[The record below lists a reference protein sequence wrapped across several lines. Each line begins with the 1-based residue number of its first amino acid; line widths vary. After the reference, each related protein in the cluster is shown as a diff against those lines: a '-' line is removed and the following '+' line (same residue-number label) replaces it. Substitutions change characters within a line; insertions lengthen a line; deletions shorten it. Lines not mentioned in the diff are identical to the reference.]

1 MVVSMST
8 TQLMTDQAKN
18 DRSLPP
24 AAIIAVLVVVAL
36 AVVIAAY
43 VVFGPKPEP
52 HVRYN
57 SAELMHKA
65 QKDINSLT
73 PDERRVYDHI
83 THADAA
89 PPKFNAPP
97 PAQTK

>member
-1 MVVSMST
+1 MVVIMST
-8 TQLMTDQAKN
+8 TQLMTDQEKSS
-18 DRSLPP
+18 RSLPP
-24 AAIIAVLVVVAL
+24 VVLAATLIVVTLIVAIV
-36 AVVIAAY
+36 AF

-57 SAELMHKA
+57 TADLMHKA

-83 THADAA
+83 THADIKT
-89 PPKFNAPP
+89 PKFNVPSPAP
-97 PAQTK
+97 TK